1 MGRTCL
7 GSGGACSP
15 SPAGGHL
22 GTGHL
27 GSGILGGGGRGTGA
41 GRQVIAV
48 NQGASCCP
56 SSSMSSMP
64 GPGSRVEL
72 SVN

>member
-22 GTGHL
+22 G
-27 GSGILGGGGRGTGA
+27 SGILGGGGRGRGTGT